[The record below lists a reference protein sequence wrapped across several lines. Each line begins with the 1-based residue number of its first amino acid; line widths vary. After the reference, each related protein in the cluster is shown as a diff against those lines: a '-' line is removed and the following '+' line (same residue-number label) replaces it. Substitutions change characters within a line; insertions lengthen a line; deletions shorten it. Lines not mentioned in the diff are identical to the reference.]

1 MRPLPERLPDT
12 DRRTWSGCR
21 SSRMCGLIATT
32 TRSTRA
38 FAGRRVEVR
47 VSQTQVTGDVL
58 DTGELA
64 CRHRRS
70 FAGGLTITDTAHQ
83 TELERLRARRRQR
96 HEVDVEIRPLSRYD
110 AADPRLM
117 AKTASELSHLFR
129 SLKAPA
135 AARALPVLADRAR
148 EEQWSYERFAEIL
161 LGTEVSARESHGGE
175 GRIKAAR
182 FPARKTLEE
191 FDFTFQRSVKKTVI
205 EHLGQL
211 DFLHARQ
218 NVILLGPPGTGKTH
232 LAIALSIRA
241 CLAGQ
246 RVQFATATEW
256 VARLSEAKRQ
266 DNLEAELRRLSFIPL
281 LVIDEVGYIP
291 FDPEAASLMFSL
303 VSNRYERASMIVT
316 SNKPFSKAHTF
327 E

>member
-1 MRPLPERLPDT
+1 MT
-12 DRRTWSGCR
+12 KS
-21 SSRMCGLIATT
+21 
-32 TRSTRA
+32 
-38 FAGRRVEVR
+38 
-47 VSQTQVTGDVL
+47 
-58 DTGELA
+58 
-64 CRHRRS
+64 
-70 FAGGLTITDTAHQ
+70 
-83 TELERLRARRRQR
+83 
-96 HEVDVEIRPLSRYD
+96 
-110 AADPRLM
+110 
-117 AKTASELSHLFR
+117 ASELAHLFR

-148 EEQWSYERFAEIL
+148 EESWSYERFAEVL
-161 LGTEVSARESHGGE
+161 LSTEVAARESHGGE

-191 FDFTFQRSVKKTVI
+191 FDFTFQRSVKKTIV

-211 DFLHARQ
+211 DFLHGKQ

-246 RVQFATATEW
+246 RTQFATATEW

-266 DNLEAELRRLSFIPL
+266 DNLETELRRLSFIPL

-316 SNKPFSKAHTF
+316 SNKPFSKWGDIFGDDMAATAMIDRLIHHS
-327 E
+327 EILPLKGDSYRLRGKELDAPARRPG

>member
-1 MRPLPERLPDT
+1 MTKP
-12 DRRTWSGCR
+12 
-21 SSRMCGLIATT
+21 
-32 TRSTRA
+32 
-38 FAGRRVEVR
+38 
-47 VSQTQVTGDVL
+47 
-58 DTGELA
+58 
-64 CRHRRS
+64 
-70 FAGGLTITDTAHQ
+70 
-83 TELERLRARRRQR
+83 
-96 HEVDVEIRPLSRYD
+96 
-110 AADPRLM
+110 
-117 AKTASELSHLFR
+117 ASELAHLFR
-129 SLKAPA
+129 AMKAPA
-135 AARALPVLADRAR
+135 AARSLPALADRAR
-148 EEQWSYERFAEIL
+148 EQQWSYERFAEAL
-161 LGTEVSARESHGGE
+161 LSTEVGARESHGGE

-191 FDFTFQRSVKKTVI
+191 FDFTFQRSVKKTII

-211 DFLHARQ
+211 DFLHGKQ

-266 DNLEAELRRLSFIPL
+266 DNLETELRRLSFIPL

-316 SNKPFSKAHTF
+316 SNKPFSKWGEIFGDDMAATAMIDRLIHHSEILSLKGDSYRIRGKDLDTRIGAKPA
-327 E
+327 EIG